1 MARPFGTHCRRGHEF
16 TEATTSWRRDP
27 KTPSGWARQCKVCQ
41 ADRKREAYDTQA
53 NNEKMRDY
61 RATEAGKEATRRAL
75 KAWRSKPT
83 GRQKTRESNA
93 RWRKAH
99 PEEFS
104 RYYRDYRERWQRFP
118 SGTPADLVE
127 TARLVAQLK
136 KELKR

>member
-16 TEATTSWRRDP
+16 TDATTNWHRNS
-27 KTPSGWARQCKVCQ
+27 KAPSGWARQCKTCQ
-41 ADRKREAYDTQA
+41 AEKKREAYDTAA
-53 NNEKMRDY
+53 NNKKMRDY
-61 RATEAGKEATRRAL
+61 RATEAGKAATLRGQQ
-75 KAWRSKPT
+75 AWRATPA

-99 PEEFS
+99 PEEFAA
-104 RYYRDYRERWQRFP
+104 YYREHRERWQRFP
-118 SGTPADLVE
+118 SGTPADLVA